1 MPVTGEQKWHE
12 RTSTLAGVSL
22 AALAAIALIVWGA
35 LFVTRQFNQPEQAPT
50 EFVTPSFSERST
62 SAATTT
68 TETITSTVPPATTD
82 INDPD
87 ATTSSTTS
95 SSTSSTTSS
104 TTRRPTTESRDDD
117 TTTTRRRPRFNETRT
132 LSP

>member
-1 MPVTGEQKWHE
+1 MTDERKWHE
-12 RTSTLAGVSL
+12 RTSTLAAASL
-22 AALAAIALIVWGA
+22 AALTAIALIVWGA
-35 LFVTRQFNQPEQAPT
+35 LFVSRQFNQPEQAPT
-50 EFVTPSFSERST
+50 EFVTPSFSDDSGRST

-68 TETITSTVPPATTD
+68 TETITSTSPPATTD

-95 SSTSSTTSS
+95 STTTT
-104 TTRRPTTESRDDD
+104 TTRRTTSQSRDDE
-117 TTTTRRRPRFNETRT
+117 TTTSRRRPRFNETRT

>member
-1 MPVTGEQKWHE
+1 MPVTGERKWHE
-12 RTSTLAGVSL
+12 RTSTLAGVSV

-35 LFVTRQFNQPEQAPT
+35 LFVTRQVNQPQQAPT
-50 EFVTPSFSERST
+50 EFVTPSFSDRST
-62 SAATTT
+62 SGPTTT

-95 SSTSSTTSS
+95 SSTSSTTT
-104 TTRRPTTESRDDD
+104 TTRRPTTETRDDE